1 MRTNK
6 VHRFPASIG
15 HPLIGSGRRNT
26 GSMPMTASLQV
37 VSDRSAMDTDK
48 QKALDA
54 ALAQIDRAFGKGSAM
69 RLGSREAIEIE
80 TISTGSLGL
89 DIALG
94 IGGLPRGR
102 VVEIYGPESSG
113 KTTLA
118 LHAIA
123 EAQKNGGVAA

>member
-1 MRTNK
+1 MASALK
-6 VHRFPASIG
+6 VVE
-15 HPLIGSGRRNT
+15 SG
-26 GSMPMTASLQV
+26 M
-37 VSDRSAMDTDK
+37 DR
-48 QKALDA
+48 QKALEA
-54 ALAQIDRAFGKGSAM
+54 ALAQIDRAFGKGSVMKLGQRDAM
-69 RLGSREAIEIE
+69 EVEA
-80 TISTGSLGL
+80 ISTGSLGL

-123 EAQKNGGVAA
+123 EAQKNGGNTNPIEDAELIIGKCRNGMTGTLKCQFKGNTVEYLF